1 MAFEVASVRRDPSGR
16 FIPPPFS
23 MDSDDNYIPTGG
35 LFTTDTSL
43 QTYISFAY
51 KLDLL
56 DPGLSHLPEWVITE
70 HYEIRARATGNPTKD
85 QMRLMMQSL
94 LAERFKLAIHFETRE
109 RPVLALTL
117 IKPKT
122 PGLKLRLHAD
132 GPACDSHEPPS
143 PNSAANID
151 VFPPICNEYM
161 AIDKPDHKILTGAR
175 NTTVELMA
183 AFFSNIGQL
192 GRPVVDHTGLNGP
205 IDFTMEY
212 TPDSNAASG
221 TSAPPDL
228 KGETFLEAV
237 KEQLGLKLE
246 PTKARLDIPVVDHVE
261 RPSEN

>member
-1 MAFEVASVRRDPSGR
+1 
-16 FIPPPFS
+16 

-35 LFTTDTSL
+35 LFTADMSL

-51 KLDLL
+51 KLNLL
-56 DPGLSHLPEWVITE
+56 NSGLAHLPEWVATE
-70 HYEIRARATGNPTKD
+70 NFEIRARSAGNPTKD

-94 LAERFKLAIHFETRE
+94 LAERFKLVIHFETRE
-109 RPVLALTL
+109 QPVLALTL
-117 IKPKT
+117 IKPNN
-122 PGLKLRLHAD
+122 PGPKLHPHVD
-132 GPACDSHEPPS
+132 GPACDSREPPRD
-143 PNSAANID
+143 NSTANID
-151 VFPPICNEYM
+151 VFPPMCNEFQ
-161 AIDKPDHKILTGAR
+161 AIEKPDHEVLVGAR
-175 NTTVELMA
+175 NTTAELMA
-183 AFFSNIGQL
+183 AFFSNVGHL
-192 GRPVVDHTGLNGP
+192 GRPVVDQTGLSGP

-221 TSAPPDL
+221 TGAPPDL